1 MKVHYTIPGWEP
13 APVAGA
19 RAGAA
24 EGVGF
29 ETRLKE
35 ASAAM
40 PTASRE
46 ILGLDRPRPGEMLLA
61 PPQRPA
67 SLAYFDLDE
76 ERRIWRGMLDR
87 HAGPGPMFALLAEIQ
102 QAEDE
107 IAART
112 LVDSRG

>member
-35 ASAAM
+35 ASADAGGV
-40 PTASRE
+40 A
-46 ILGLDRPRPGEMLLA
+46 GDFGARPSAAGEMLLA
-61 PPQRPA
+61 PPTRPG
-67 SLAYFDLDE
+67 SLAYSDLDE
-76 ERRIWRGMLDR
+76 ERRIWRGLLDR
-87 HAGPGPMFALLAEIQ
+87 HAGPGPMLALLAEIQ